1 VVPLDVRGV
10 LVLVIYPAG
19 VAGCDVLI
27 LDKAGF
33 EDRNGWM
40 QHTIDRDDEYRK
52 KFQERQEQLKS
63 QLN

>member
-1 VVPLDVRGV
+1 
-10 LVLVIYPAG
+10 VIYPAG

-27 LDKAGF
+27 LDKAEF

-40 QHTIDRDDEYRK
+40 QHTIYRDDEYRK